1 MYYSHKVPLVNFDR
15 VIFVTFV
22 NHSHILTKL
31 ALPNQG
37 GGDGII
43 YLREAYLFFKREF
56 ITFFYSTA

>member
-31 ALPNQG
+31 ALSNQG
-37 GGDGII
+37 GV
-43 YLREAYLFFKREF
+43 
-56 ITFFYSTA
+56 TV